1 MEKFN
6 ERIHMLSG
14 EPTKY
19 SDPNAVFELPFP
31 SVNQI
36 PPRFSLLNEGW
47 ISYMGRECFNWVFE
61 AFSLV
66 WDNLL
71 QHQVVYIYGGKGFG
85 KSYILAT
92 LACLLVRTG
101 TSTFP
106 IVTHAFLN
114 LGVIS

>member
-1 MEKFN
+1 VVCKISSFVFFLGTEELQAMEKLN

-47 ISYMGRECFNWVFE
+47 
-61 AFSLV
+61 FS
-66 WDNLL
+66 
-71 QHQVVYIYGGKGFG
+71 
-85 KSYILAT
+85 
-92 LACLLVRTG
+92 
-101 TSTFP
+101 
-106 IVTHAFLN
+106 
-114 LGVIS
+114 